1 VTVVPCSSGRA
12 LDQAEERLAC
22 KRIGDE
28 VTPMGRS
35 GTAEEVARAVLSLG
49 FDATF
54 TTGAKLAA
62 DGGLGQKI
70 GAPRWREGLCFC
82 VRS

>member
-1 VTVVPCSSGRA
+1 
-12 LDQAEERLAC
+12 
-22 KRIGDE
+22 
-28 VTPMGRS
+28 MGRS